1 MKSSAVI
8 EVVIAPL
15 LNRLQLLKRT
25 IVDDLS
31 STASKCA
38 FDWVDVVSA

>member
-1 MKSSAVI
+1 MKSSAVM
-8 EVVIAPL
+8 EVIIALL

-25 IVDDLS
+25 AVDNLSNIV
-31 STASKCA
+31 SKCA